1 MLGVLLAAA
10 LGLADGG
17 DWRRFEA
24 ALRAGESATALL
36 QRWCDAAGGGGG
48 ARIEALR
55 VRTAGRAATAG
66 VRRKLGASADEVVA
80 YRHVDLAC
88 AGAVLSRADNWYLP
102 ARLTP
107 EMNERLATTDQP
119 FGAVVRELGF
129 HRRLLAMS
137 ETPASPDES
146 LRVRAVLIDRDGRPF
161 SLVEEHYAAVLRAN
175 PTPGA
180 RK

>member
-1 MLGVLLAAA
+1 MLAVLLAAA

-24 ALRAGESATALL
+24 ALRAGQSATALL
-36 QRWCDAAGGGGG
+36 QQWCDTAGGG

-55 VRTAGRAATAG
+55 VRTDGPSADLA
-66 VRRKLGASADEVVA
+66 VRRRLRASADETVA

-88 AGAVLSRADNWYLP
+88 AGLVLSRADNWYLP

-107 EMNERLATTDQP
+107 EMNRILAATDQP
-119 FGAVVRELGF
+119 FGAVVKDLGF

-137 ETPASPDES
+137 ETALSPGES
-146 LRVRAVLIDRDGRPF
+146 LRVRAILIDNDGRPF
-161 SLVEEHYAAVLRAN
+161 SLVEEHYSAVLRSPVTQRSAQ
-175 PTPGA
+175 
-180 RK
+180 

>member
-1 MLGVLLAAA
+1 
-10 LGLADGG
+10 
-17 DWRRFEA
+17 
-24 ALRAGESATALL
+24 
-36 QRWCDAAGGGGG
+36 
-48 ARIEALR
+48 
-55 VRTAGRAATAG
+55 
-66 VRRKLGASADEVVA
+66 
-80 YRHVDLAC
+80 
-88 AGAVLSRADNWYLP
+88 
-102 ARLTP
+102 
-107 EMNERLATTDQP
+107 MNERLATTDQP

-137 ETPASPDES
+137 ETPASPGES